1 MKLKLRLMSTLFAAS
16 MLVCNAGALSCGETL
31 PENGVTNAAT
41 ECTVEGNRE
50 GQQKAADMQRLVH
63 LLGLQD
69 ASEAVSIHNSVDTQ
83 SEIHDIIFKYY
94 DDSVVNQIVTSYSGM
109 QTRANNNKVYNLNL
123 SAVKQATS
131 YCGGP
136 ASAYMVVAKAVRG
149 ANVSQSKM
157 ASLMDTDVNGTYL
170 SNIPKGLNHYMPNN
184 YKYYQTDGSNSTA
197 EAIKMTNSAIGT
209 LSSGYGVV
217 YDTVQ
222 RARGSA
228 RLVGYSNLT
237 RDVYHYIAG
246 EGYDVTDASNRNV
259 LLCRPHNT
267 RTDAYGHHTI
277 AFRTLCTLMS
287 DENGTSPLG
296 LVF

>member
-109 QTRANNNKVYNLNL
+109 QIRANNNKVYNLNL

-131 YCGGP
+131 YWCGP
-136 ASAYMVVAKAVRG
+136 ASSIYGSCQSSSRG
-149 ANVSQSKM
+149 KCFSV
-157 ASLMDTDVNGTYL
+157 
-170 SNIPKGLNHYMPNN
+170 
-184 YKYYQTDGSNSTA
+184 
-197 EAIKMTNSAIGT
+197 
-209 LSSGYGVV
+209 
-217 YDTVQ
+217 
-222 RARGSA
+222 
-228 RLVGYSNLT
+228 
-237 RDVYHYIAG
+237 
-246 EGYDVTDASNRNV
+246 
-259 LLCRPHNT
+259 
-267 RTDAYGHHTI
+267 
-277 AFRTLCTLMS
+277 
-287 DENGTSPLG
+287 
-296 LVF
+296 

>member
-1 MKLKLRLMSTLFAAS
+1 MSTLFAAS

-131 YCGGP
+131 YWCGP

-184 YKYYQTDGSNSTA
+184 YKYYQTD
-197 EAIKMTNSAIGT
+197 
-209 LSSGYGVV
+209 
-217 YDTVQ
+217 
-222 RARGSA
+222 
-228 RLVGYSNLT
+228 
-237 RDVYHYIAG
+237 
-246 EGYDVTDASNRNV
+246 
-259 LLCRPHNT
+259 
-267 RTDAYGHHTI
+267 
-277 AFRTLCTLMS
+277 
-287 DENGTSPLG
+287 
-296 LVF
+296 